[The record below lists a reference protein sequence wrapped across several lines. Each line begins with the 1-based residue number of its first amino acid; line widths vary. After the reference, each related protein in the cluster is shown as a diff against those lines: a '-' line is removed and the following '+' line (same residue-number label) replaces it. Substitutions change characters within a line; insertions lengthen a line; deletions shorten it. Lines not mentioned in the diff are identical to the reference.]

1 MEVFDVCCADPLQPP
16 LCLPRKNN
24 YFEISDSAVVY
35 PKYSQIFQMTHRTYG
50 TNNALKHLIM
60 KYENLGY
67 NIPLAKPQY
76 PPPPPSSGHRAKQTD
91 QSSRHSMGS
100 RQRGQEWLSWLPCM
114 LDPQEGFGTLKALL
128 KKINKLKQ
136 KEPRIVRAKGWTAT
150 QPHDAR
156 HPTSQ
161 SVSPLKLSQ
170 YNRNVILVKNWML
183 AEV

>member
-1 MEVFDVCCADPLQPP
+1 
-16 LCLPRKNN
+16 
-24 YFEISDSAVVY
+24 
-35 PKYSQIFQMTHRTYG
+35 MTHRTYG

-76 PPPPPSSGHRAKQTD
+76 PHAPPPPQQWAPSQADRSELQTQHGIQAAWTRMTQLAAVHVRPSGGIWDIKSTI
-91 QSSRHSMGS
+91 
-100 RQRGQEWLSWLPCM
+100 E
-114 LDPQEGFGTLKALL
+114 
-128 KKINKLKQ
+128 KINKLKQ
-136 KEPRIVRAKGWTAT
+136 KELRIVRAKGWTAT